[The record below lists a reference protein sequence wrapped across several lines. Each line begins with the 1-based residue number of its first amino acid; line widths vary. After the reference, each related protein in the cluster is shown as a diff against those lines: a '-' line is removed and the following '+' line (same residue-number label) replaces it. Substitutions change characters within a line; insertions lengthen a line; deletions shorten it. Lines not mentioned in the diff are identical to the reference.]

1 MRLVILVV
9 MLSAS
14 ACVFFDKDDHNPPPG
29 CLAEAVPAI
38 NLIDPT
44 TLECHTFTTQSC
56 DPQCG
61 PCPAL
66 AQPAPPSWGSCQSSC
81 RAITNEVSCGLTAG
95 CRVARDLAKH
105 NAGLTDFIG
114 CYPIDMNPAPS
125 VPCGGLDAWNCSR
138 HDDCEAFYTTNT
150 TTQPVS
156 ELFQSCVPEL
166 QPL

>member
-14 ACVFFDKDDHNPPPG
+14 ACVFFEGDDHNPPPG

-44 TLECHTFTTQSC
+44 TLECRTFTSQSC

-66 AQPAPPSWGSCQSSC
+66 AQPAPPSWGSCQSAC
-81 RAITNEVSCGLTAG
+81 RAITNQEACGLTAG
-95 CRVARDLAKH
+95 CRVARTASPAAPSSQGLSSRLGNCRRSHLRYNTRCIRRHTALSLPGF
-105 NAGLTDFIG
+105 AGLVKGIW
-114 CYPIDMNPAPS
+114 
-125 VPCGGLDAWNCSR
+125 L
-138 HDDCEAFYTTNT
+138 CERG
-150 TTQPVS
+150 
-156 ELFQSCVPEL
+156 
-166 QPL
+166 